1 MSGRLIAAAGR
12 LPSTR
17 SAAVQA
23 ARQYHHLPSGGLLR
37 ADAAVRATR
46 RRMWFGGNAFHNA
59 VIVRNAS
66 FARFLPKLAAKLI
79 RVPAMAGGVTIAGL
93 AWVQYQ
99 ATQAGNYAWDVLTTA
114 KDGVSGTA
122 ATLFDGAKGIAD
134 QTMRGWQNTKE
145 QVELPEWMQKVLR
158 LQEEVGT
165 GKQGGGGPG
174 GEEPPKQSRT
184 GAAVAAG
191 ASAAAYGYEQSTED
205 DPRSEDEMAK
215 DDQMMVLTKKMIE
228 IRNIL
233 SKVGQSSTLTLP
245 SIVVIGSQS
254 SGKSSVLES
263 IVGHEF
269 LPKGSNM
276 VTRRPIEL
284 TLINTPGIDA
294 EYGEFPD
301 LGLGKVSDFSSIQR
315 TLTELNLA
323 VPDSECVSDEPIR
336 LSISSPNVPD
346 LSLIDLPGY
355 IQVVGQGQPLALKQ
369 KISEL
374 CDKYIQA
381 PNVILAI
388 SAADVDLANSTA
400 LRASRRVDP
409 RGERTIG
416 VVTKMDLVDPVR
428 GSSILNDKQYPLRL
442 GYVGVVSRI
451 PTTAGLFKKGNAN
464 LTSAIAKNENSYFSA
479 HPLEF
484 GPGADVSVGTTTLR
498 KKLMHVLEQ
507 TMSASLQSTSDAIQ
521 QELEEATYEFKVQY
535 NDRPLSAESYLA
547 ESLDAFKHSF
557 KQFAGDFGRPQMHEL
572 LKNELDQRV
581 LDLLAA
587 RYWNKPVHDLSIPI
601 PEPDNLADLPKADPD
616 SPFWH
621 RRLDA
626 STSSLTK
633 LGVGRLATNVVA
645 TSIQSHIDRLINQST
660 FVNHPFAQQAI
671 TEAASSILNDRFY
684 STSDQVEN
692 CIKPFKFDID
702 MEDREWAH
710 GREHVQGVLKKEL
723 DACEG
728 AMKGLETTVG
738 GRRKLKEVMT
748 FVDKARKGDVIIEG
762 ESSSGAGGF
771 SAALL
776 AKGREAV
783 FLRDRADIIKMR
795 MLAVK
800 SKQCANMKNKYHC
813 PEVFL
818 DAVASKLASTAVL
831 FLNVEL
837 LSEFYYNFPRELDTR
852 LGRHL
857 SPEQIET
864 FAREDPKIKK
874 HLEVIRRKE
883 LLELVLEKMQSLR
896 QLEGLERERAKQ
908 NKKPKASEKQK
919 SGWGALSLSGVFS
932 LKTTVLSGSN
942 ELPARPADCGFQTGV
957 SPGPPKRKASASA
970 APKERQSKLAKEHNI
985 SAREE
990 AEIKEA
996 FALFSEP
1003 MDGEKEGVIPIND
1016 VRRAMVALNLGPTKP
1031 ELKEFVSILDP
1042 DDEGYATYEPFLAIC
1057 ALKLHQRDDDA
1068 TDEAHAAEVDEAFRL
1083 FTGGAEGTDTTL
1095 TLAHLKRVALTL
1107 KQDVDEALLK
1117 DMILEANGGAGVG
1130 KGVGRQ
1136 DFEQVMRRA
1145 GAWK

>member
-12 LPSTR
+12 LPLTR
-17 SAAVQA
+17 SAATQA
-23 ARQYHHLPSGGLLR
+23 ARQYHHVPSGGLLR

-46 RRMWFGGNAFHNA
+46 QRMWRGGNAFHNA
-59 VIVRNAS
+59 VVVRNAS
-66 FARFLPKLAAKLI
+66 FARFLPKLAAKLFRI
-79 RVPAMAGGVTIAGL
+79 PAMAGGVTVAGL
-93 AWVQYQ
+93 AWIQYQ
-99 ATQAGNYAWDVLTTA
+99 ATQAGNYAWDVFNTT
-114 KDGVSGTA
+114 KDTVSGA
-122 ATLFDGAKGIAD
+122 ATGIFDGFKGIAD
-134 QTMRGWQNTKE
+134 QTMRGWESTKE
-145 QVELPEWMQKVLR
+145 QAELPEWMQKVLR
-158 LQEEVGT
+158 LQEEIGT
-165 GKQGGGGPG
+165 GKNGGDGGPG
-174 GEEPPKQSRT
+174 GEPPKESRT

-191 ASAAAYGYEQSTED
+191 ASAAAYGYEQSSED
-205 DPRSEDEMAK
+205 DPRSDEEIAK

-233 SKVGQSSTLTLP
+233 SKVGQASTLNLP

-269 LPKGSNM
+269 LPKGLNM

-284 TLINTPGIDA
+284 TLINTPGSKA

-315 TLTELNLA
+315 TLTELNQA
-323 VPDSECVSDEPIR
+323 VSDAECVSDDPIR
-336 LSISSPNVPD
+336 LSISSPHVPD

-355 IQVVGQGQPLALKQ
+355 IQVVGQNQPLELKQ

-428 GSSILNDKQYPLRL
+428 GMSILTDKQYPLRL
-442 GYVGVVSRI
+442 GYVGVVSRV
-451 PTTAGLFKKGNAN
+451 PAASGGLFRKGGGNLTTAI
-464 LTSAIAKNENSYFSA
+464 TKNENAYFSA

-484 GPGADVSVGTTTLR
+484 GSDAEVSVGTSTLR

-507 TMSASLQSTSDAIQ
+507 TMSASLQATSDAIQ

-557 KQFAGDFGRPQMHEL
+557 KQFAGEFGRPQMHEL

-587 RYWNKPVHDLSIPI
+587 RYWNKPIHDLSVPV
-601 PEPDNLADLPKADPD
+601 PEPDLLADLPKADPD
-616 SPFWH
+616 NPYWH

-645 TSIQSHIDRLINQST
+645 SAIQSHVDKLISQST
-660 FVNHPFAQQAI
+660 FVNHPFARQAI

-692 CIKPFKFDID
+692 CIKPFKFEID
-702 MEDREWAH
+702 MEDREWSN
-710 GREHVQGVLKKEL
+710 GREHVQGVLKNEL
-723 DACEG
+723 EACEG
-728 AMKGLETTVG
+728 AMKGLENTVG

-748 FVDKARKGDVIIEG
+748 FVDKARKGDVIVEG
-762 ESSSGAGGF
+762 ESSTGAGGF

-776 AKGREAV
+776 TKGREAV
-783 FLRDRADIIKMR
+783 FLRDRAEIIKMR
-795 MLAVK
+795 MYAVK
-800 SKQCANMKNKYHC
+800 SKQCANMKNKYYC

-818 DAVASKLASTAVL
+818 DAVSSKLASTAVL

-837 LSEFYYNFPRELDTR
+837 LSEFYYNFPRELDQK

-857 SPEQIET
+857 TQDEIEQ
-864 FAREDPKIKK
+864 FAKEDPKIKK

-883 LLELVLEKMQSLR
+883 LLELVLEKMQSLS
-896 QLEGLERERAKQ
+896 QLEGRERERERGKPH
-908 NKKPKASEKQK
+908 KKSTSEKHK
-919 SGWGALSLSGVFS
+919 GGWG
-932 LKTTVLSGSN
+932 
-942 ELPARPADCGFQTGV
+942 
-957 SPGPPKRKASASA
+957 
-970 APKERQSKLAKEHNI
+970 
-985 SAREE
+985 
-990 AEIKEA
+990 
-996 FALFSEP
+996 LF
-1003 MDGEKEGVIPIND
+1003 
-1016 VRRAMVALNLGPTKP
+1016 
-1031 ELKEFVSILDP
+1031 
-1042 DDEGYATYEPFLAIC
+1042 
-1057 ALKLHQRDDDA
+1057 
-1068 TDEAHAAEVDEAFRL
+1068 
-1083 FTGGAEGTDTTL
+1083 
-1095 TLAHLKRVALTL
+1095 
-1107 KQDVDEALLK
+1107 
-1117 DMILEANGGAGVG
+1117 
-1130 KGVGRQ
+1130 
-1136 DFEQVMRRA
+1136 
-1145 GAWK
+1145 